1 MTLTHDSL
9 LLVNPCR
16 SRRVAGAPSVVYSI
30 SWVFVGGG
38 GKGSAFTVAEVKV
51 LGFYRLSLEPSQK
64 VAKVHQFLYTP
75 GKGMVS

>member
-9 LLVNPCR
+9 LLVHPCR
-16 SRRVAGAPSVVYSI
+16 SRRVAGAPSVV
-30 SWVFVGGG
+30 VLVGSLLGEVAR
-38 GKGSAFTVAEVKV
+38 GSAFTVAEVKV
-51 LGFYRLSLEPSQK
+51 FGFYRLSLEPSQK